1 MQYCCN
7 DYTINYNECD
17 KEYISDLIS
26 YFDDRK
32 IDIFKFFGIEKLSK
46 KLIISLYDSID
57 KYAEY
62 RNYNLSLASVGNM
75 DVLDDNYYLNILSY
89 KEFIK
94 RKGHEKNNL
103 DYMFKTLLHEFI
115 HICHEEI
122 DSCRNSLIWIR
133 EGVAIF
139 LSNQYEELNYKVDS
153 CSIDDLLNNKRVWY
167 INYYSLVK
175 YAFDKYGIDYVKK
188 LVFNYDFCKCETSK
202 LYNELLGVIECMN

>member
-32 IDIFKFFGIEKLSK
+32 TDIFKFFGIEKLSK
-46 KLIISLYDSID
+46 KLIINLYDSID
-57 KYAEY
+57 KYSEY

-94 RKGHEKNNL
+94 RKGHENDNL

-115 HICHEEI
+115 HICQEEI
-122 DSCRNSLIWIR
+122 DNCRKSLIWIR
-133 EGVAIF
+133 EGIAIF
-139 LSNQYEELNYKVDS
+139 LSNQYEGLNYKIDS
-153 CSIDDLLNNKRVWY
+153 CSIDDLLNDKRVWY

-188 LVFNYDFCKCETSK
+188 LVFDYDFCKCETSK

>member
-32 IDIFKFFGIEKLSK
+32 TDIFKFFGIEKLSK

-75 DVLDDNYYLNILSY
+75 DVLDDNYYLNNLSY

-188 LVFNYDFCKCETSK
+188 LVFDYDFCKCETSK
-202 LYNELLGVIECMN
+202 LYNELSGVIECMN

>member
-32 IDIFKFFGIEKLSK
+32 TDIFKFFGIEKLSK

-103 DYMFKTLLHEFI
+103 DYLFKTILHEFV

-122 DSCRNSLIWIR
+122 GTYSDSFIWLK
-133 EGVAIF
+133 EGVAIV
-139 LSNQYEELNYKVDS
+139 LSKQYDGLDYKIDN
-153 CSIDDLLNNKRVWY
+153 CTIDDLLNNKRTWY

-175 YAFDKYGIDYVKK
+175 YAFDKYGSNYVKE
-188 LVFNYDFCKCETSK
+188 LIRSIDFQKSEIHK
-202 LYNELLGVIECMN
+202 LYYELLEVLECTN

>member
-32 IDIFKFFGIEKLSK
+32 TDIFKFFGIEKLSK

-94 RKGHEKNNL
+94 RKGHENDNL

>member
-32 IDIFKFFGIEKLSK
+32 TDIFKFFGIEKLSK

-89 KEFIK
+89 KECIK

-103 DYMFKTLLHEFI
+103 DYLFKTILHEFV

-122 DSCRNSLIWIR
+122 GTYSDSFIWLK
-133 EGVAIF
+133 EGVAIV
-139 LSNQYEELNYKVDS
+139 LSKQYDGLDYKIDN
-153 CSIDDLLNNKRVWY
+153 CTIDDLLNNKRTWY

-175 YAFDKYGIDYVKK
+175 YAFDKYGSNYVKE
-188 LVFNYDFCKCETSK
+188 LIRSIDFQKREIHK
-202 LYNELLGVIECMN
+202 LYYELLEVLECTN

>member
-1 MQYCCN
+1 MRYCCN

-32 IDIFKFFGIEKLSK
+32 TDIFKFFGIEKLSK

-103 DYMFKTLLHEFI
+103 DYMFKTLLHEFV

-153 CSIDDLLNNKRVWY
+153 CSIDDLLNDKRVWY

-188 LVFNYDFCKCETSK
+188 LVFDYDFCKCETSK